1 MLSERVKAIISE
13 LEREV
18 AEIQQATCPM
28 LVGELE
34 RLRVVAWSK
43 VMCPSVPQASQQSAG
58 TPERYLTVPEVVD
71 RFSVTPKWL
80 YRNKARMP
88 HSQPS
93 RKVLLF
99 PEQAVTKWFTSR
111 KRT

>member
-1 MLSERVKAIISE
+1 MLSERLKAIISE

-18 AEIQQATCPM
+18 AEIQLARCPT

-43 VMCPSVPQASQQSAG
+43 VMCPSAPQAGQHSAG

-80 YRNKARMP
+80 YRHKNRMP
-88 HSQPS
+88 HS
-93 RKVLLF
+93 
-99 PEQAVTKWFTSR
+99 
-111 KRT
+111 

>member
-1 MLSERVKAIISE
+1 MLSERLTAIISE

-18 AEIQQATCPM
+18 SQTQQATCPA

-34 RLRVVAWSK
+34 RLKAVAWAK
-43 VMCPSVPQASQQSAG
+43 VIWPPVSHPGQQSASA
-58 TPERYLTVPEVVD
+58 PDRYLTVAEVVHQ
-71 RFSVTPKWL
+71 FSVTPAWL
-80 YRNKARMP
+80 YRNKKRMP

-99 PEQAVTKWFTSR
+99 PEREITKWFASR